1 MIRKF
6 NIEIDDKKKN
16 LIIYSGLLM
25 LTFLICLNI
34 IRGGA
39 LKANAIKRNI
49 DEISKINRLR
59 MDIETIE
66 NKQRQYE
73 EYLYDNISQSA
84 IRTIISNIAKDA
96 GVDIISIKPL
106 ARQDIGKIFKEP
118 LELTIRSSYDNLGDF
133 ILKIESLKHITKV
146 ESFSVN
152 QYLVP
157 GEQVTSEI
165 LDKEKAGLRPVLS
178 ASLIISAYSI
188 PVKK

>member
-146 ESFSVN
+146 ESFSVK
-152 QYLVP
+152 QYLAP
-157 GEQVTSEI
+157 GEQAAREM
-165 LDKEKAGLRPVLS
+165 LDREKAELKPVLS

-188 PVKK
+188 PVKN